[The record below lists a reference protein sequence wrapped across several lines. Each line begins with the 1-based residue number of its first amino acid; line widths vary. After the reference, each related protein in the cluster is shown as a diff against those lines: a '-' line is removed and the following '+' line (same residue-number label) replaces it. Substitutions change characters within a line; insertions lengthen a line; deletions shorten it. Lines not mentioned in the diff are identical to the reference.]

1 MCRSADVRR
10 CKRRCADMLRCRVK
24 CRGAELL
31 MCRCA
36 DDVMQDAD
44 AEHQVQRGKVAKA
57 VNRWW

>member
-1 MCRSADVRR
+1 MCRHAG
-10 CKRRCADMLRCRVK
+10 MLK

-36 DDVMQDAD
+36 DVMQDAD
-44 AEHQVQRGKVAKA
+44 AEHQVQRGRVAKA